1 MNVIQLG
8 QNDVVRI
15 RSNITT
21 PSYDVTCFYIAWI
34 FFSGD
39 GWWRINARAFKH
51 ALRRF
56 ITGLKVICISSRMS
70 MIHKI
75 VIPRHLS
82 SLSYSKWPSGPAWS
96 HLSKYSRCI
105 ISRHLL
111 HNKRDERD
119 SFVGIMFIRTY
130 RDPIVIR
137 SVNQDSPIVLP
148 SNLISS
154 AIHLFNLRSSISLL
168 FSYFSCLLTKRAL
181 LSRWKSIRPHGHA
194 QPDR

>member
-1 MNVIQLG
+1 
-8 QNDVVRI
+8 
-15 RSNITT
+15 
-21 PSYDVTCFYIAWI
+21 
-34 FFSGD
+34 
-39 GWWRINARAFKH
+39 
-51 ALRRF
+51 
-56 ITGLKVICISSRMS
+56 MS

-119 SFVGIMFIRTY
+119 SFGGIMFIRTY

-168 FSYFSCLLTKRAL
+168 FSYFHAFWQSEHFCRVGKAYAPMAMHNLIDNTSHLTRASRFLYNQLYLLMPDRQKMKSRLLTLPGYTNSFWILTNTVCFELFENVDKI
-181 LSRWKSIRPHGHA
+181 S
-194 QPDR
+194 